1 MKDLSKPINFSPVGI
16 YCDMPHC
23 YNSHSLLGLGCIPS
37 IVGNYSLER
46 DRIDQ
51 RDGSH
56 WLTKEM
62 FDFLSK
68 GLLSENREYTED
80 EIRYVSKRN
89 KKRVMFINFKGKIK
103 KIAKKILLRKDIRG

>member
-1 MKDLSKPINFSPVGI
+1 
-16 YCDMPHC
+16 MPHC

-80 EIRYVSKRN
+80 EIRYFSKRN